1 MWSFDRKNAVATI
14 PVIIVET
21 LAVFWPPSL
30 SMLIFRRYM
39 FKQEPITGSRKPVKP
54 TLRQGK
60 GGVGGGEGS
69 HTCAYTTQ
77 SSLLCFPEVFQ
88 GIMTVIVDLLW
99 VVGC

>member
-14 PVIIVET
+14 LVIIVET

-54 TLRQGK
+54 PLRQGEGG
-60 GGVGGGEGS
+60 GGVGGERGATHVPIQHS
-69 HTCAYTTQ
+69 RVPCVLQ
-77 SSLLCFPEVFQ
+77 KCFKE
-88 GIMTVIVDLLW
+88 L
-99 VVGC
+99 